1 MDRVR
6 KLIEAQAAYRLS
18 LYGEGVG
25 VAVVDSGIND
35 RHPDLKGRVFYSYIT
50 LQIPV
55 TRRMPAV
62 TGLTSAELSEERERH
77 PAAGTRDLRRGA
89 ILFP

>member
-6 KLIEAQAAYRLS
+6 RLIEAQAAYRLS

-35 RHPDLKGRVFYSYIT
+35 RHPDLK
-50 LQIPV
+50 
-55 TRRMPAV
+55 
-62 TGLTSAELSEERERH
+62 LSLIH
-77 PAAGTRDLRRGA
+77 
-89 ILFP
+89 I